1 MKNGSVLIFDEVMTG
16 FRVSLGGAQELYGIT
31 PDLTALGKVIGG
43 GLPVGA
49 FGGKAEI
56 MNFLAPE
63 GPVYQA
69 GTLSGN
75 PLAVAA
81 GKCLINELIK
91 TNPYDEL
98 EANASY
104 LLTNIKDE
112 INKEI
117 PFSFNQIGGMFG
129 FFFANEFPNNFD
141 DVVAS
146 SDKYFESFFKDCL
159 NQGIYFAP
167 SKYEAGFISTK
178 HTKKIL
184 DEVVNKVKVIY
195 GT

>member
-1 MKNGSVLIFDEVMTG
+1 MTG
-16 FRVSLGGAQELYGIT
+16 FRVSLGGAQELYEIT

-104 LLTNIKDE
+104 LLTNIKNE
-112 INKEI
+112 MFKKEI

-129 FFFANEFPNNFD
+129 FFFTKEFPNNFD
-141 DVVAS
+141 DVSAS
-146 SDKYFESFFKDCL
+146 NDKYFESFFKDCL

-184 DEVVNKVKVIY
+184 DEVINKVKVIY